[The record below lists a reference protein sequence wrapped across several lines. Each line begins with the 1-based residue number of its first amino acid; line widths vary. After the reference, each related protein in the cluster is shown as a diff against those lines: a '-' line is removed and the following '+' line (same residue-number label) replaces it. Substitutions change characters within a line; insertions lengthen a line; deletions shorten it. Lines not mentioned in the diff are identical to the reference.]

1 MKTSSRLRVAVI
13 GLGWWGQ
20 TVVRYLHQARNI
32 EVLCAAD
39 LNTELATRFT
49 QAEGIAL
56 APSFEAVLADP
67 RIEGVVLCTPRS
79 FHSEQTVSAAQ
90 QGKPLT
96 S

>member
-1 MKTSSRLRVAVI
+1 MNTSSRLRVAVI

-32 EVLCAAD
+32 ELVCATD
-39 LNTELATRFT
+39 LNTESATRFT

-67 RIEGVVLCTPRS
+67 RADRPTRLQSWAPAQCPRL
-79 FHSEQTVSAAQ
+79 
-90 QGKPLT
+90 G
-96 S
+96 